1 MGNRAVITTKE
12 RELALYL
19 HWNGGRDTV
28 EPLLRYCEFQGY
40 RPPSA
45 DIYGWARMAQVIGNF
60 FGGALSVGIDLF
72 KHLRDQGDNGVY
84 VIDGWKVVEHIGFD
98 YDSDYNVVG
107 WREIGP
113 AGELPESL
121 VKDMLRSFDAA
132 MPEELRLGD
141 FLDAVEVPVSEV
153 ELGDE
158 VWMRSCGERWEAHL
172 VVGFGQPAHN
182 RIAVYID
189 RPDGRRDIAYPDL
202 PYVANYDHDGDFSWN
217 PNNYVHGDIARI
229 RPRA

>member
-45 DIYGWARMAQVIGNF
+45 DIYGWARMAQVMGNF

-107 WREIGP
+107 WPCGRASGI
-113 AGELPESL
+113 AGEGYAPQ
-121 VKDMLRSFDAA
+121 LRRGHARGAA
-132 MPEELRLGD
+132 PGRLSRRGGG
-141 FLDAVEVPVSEV
+141 A
-153 ELGDE
+153 
-158 VWMRSCGERWEAHL
+158 R
-172 VVGFGQPAHN
+172 VGG
-182 RIAVYID
+182 
-189 RPDGRRDIAYPDL
+189 
-202 PYVANYDHDGDFSWN
+202 
-217 PNNYVHGDIARI
+217 
-229 RPRA
+229 